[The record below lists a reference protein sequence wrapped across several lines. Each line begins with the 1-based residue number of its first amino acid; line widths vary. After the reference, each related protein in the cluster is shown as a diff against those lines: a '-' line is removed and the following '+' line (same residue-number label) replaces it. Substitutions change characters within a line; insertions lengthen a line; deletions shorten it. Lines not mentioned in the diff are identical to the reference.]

1 MRVFA
6 GLLHARDGTG
16 GSPLSA
22 LGSTLRGHMK
32 TLVILPTYNES
43 ATIAEVLRRIRA
55 TGLHGVHVL
64 VVDDSSP
71 DGTADLAEALA
82 GELGGIEVLRRPS
95 KAGLGSAYR
104 EGFKVGLM
112 QNYEALV
119 EMDADLSHDPS
130 VLGDLLAEIDAGAD
144 LVIGTRYMP
153 GGKIP
158 DWSWHRRAISR
169 AGNVYARSMLG
180 LAARD
185 ATSGY
190 RAYHRRAL
198 EAINVTAVRADGYGF
213 QIEMAYKVARAGGIL
228 AEVPIEFRDRTL
240 GRSKMSSRIVVEALA
255 LVTWWGVSGR
265 LRERRKQRA
274 LARA

>member
-1 MRVFA
+1 
-6 GLLHARDGTG
+6 
-16 GSPLSA
+16 
-22 LGSTLRGHMK
+22 MK
-32 TLVILPTYNES
+32 TLVVLPTYNEA
-43 ATIAEVLRRIRA
+43 ATVAEVLRRIRA
-55 TGLHGVHVL
+55 SAPPSVDVL
-64 VVDDSSP
+64 VVDDASP
-71 DGTADLAEALA
+71 DGTADLAQALA
-82 GELGGIEVLRRPS
+82 DELGGIEVLRRPGKS
-95 KAGLGSAYR
+95 GLGSAYR
-104 EGFKVGLM
+104 EGFKLGLA
-112 QNYEALV
+112 QGYEALV

-130 VLGDLLAEIDAGAD
+130 VLGDLLSELEGGAD

-158 DWSWHRRAISR
+158 DWPWHRRAISR

-198 EAINVTAVRADGYGF
+198 ERINLTAVRADGYGF

-240 GRSKMSSRIVVEALA
+240 GRSKMSFRIVVEALV
-255 LVTWWGVSGR
+255 LVTWWGIQGR
-265 LRERRKQRA
+265 RRARQKQRA
-274 LARA
+274 AVPG

>member
-1 MRVFA
+1 
-6 GLLHARDGTG
+6 
-16 GSPLSA
+16 
-22 LGSTLRGHMK
+22 MK
-32 TLVILPTYNES
+32 TLVVLPTYNES

-55 TGLHGVHVL
+55 TGLHGIHVL
-64 VVDDSSP
+64 VVDDNSP

-95 KAGLGSAYR
+95 KSGLGSAYR

-112 QNYEALV
+112 QGYEAFV

-130 VLGDLLAEIDAGAD
+130 ALGDLLAEIDHGAD

-153 GGKIP
+153 GGSIP
-158 DWSWHRRAISR
+158 DWSWYRRAISR
-169 AGNVYARSMLG
+169 FGNRYARLMLDMP
-180 LAARD
+180 ARD

-198 EAINVTAVRADGYGF
+198 ERINLTAVRADGYGF
-213 QIEMAYKVARAGGIL
+213 QIEMAYKVIRGGGIL
-228 AEVPIEFRDRTL
+228 AEVPIEFHDRTL
-240 GRSKMSSRIVVEALA
+240 GRSKMSSRIVAEALV
-255 LVTWWGVSGR
+255 LVTWWGISAR
-265 LRERRKQRA
+265 IRARRKQRA